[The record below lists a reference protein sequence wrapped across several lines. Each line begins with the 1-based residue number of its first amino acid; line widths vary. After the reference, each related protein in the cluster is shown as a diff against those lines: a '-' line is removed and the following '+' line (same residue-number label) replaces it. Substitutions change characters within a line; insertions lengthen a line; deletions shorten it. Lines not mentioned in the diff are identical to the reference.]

1 MRCVPS
7 VHPSAK
13 HDEGSAV
20 TGFALVTPLLIAV
33 FIGLIVVAS
42 VVRHRAVLGAA
53 AASGVRVA
61 SAYGA
66 SDTQGRL
73 VANQLVQ
80 AHGYDP
86 KGISIAISHPI
97 VNGVH
102 LVQFVVSDG
111 VHVPWL
117 NRDVILTQ
125 TSRAVD
131 EESFL

>member
-42 VVRHRAVLGAA
+42 VVRHRVVLSAA
-53 AASGVRVA
+53 ASSGVRVA

-66 SDTQGRL
+66 SDTQGHL
-73 VANQLVQ
+73 VAKQILQ

-86 KGISIAISHPI
+86 KGTRIAISHPV

-102 LVQFVVSDG
+102 LVQVVVSDG
-111 VHVPWL
+111 LHVPWL
-117 NRDVILTQ
+117 NRDFTLTQ

-131 EESFL
+131 EESLL